1 MMPTVFD
8 KVQAVI
14 TKKFS
19 VPAENIRLDSTLES
33 LGLDSLDLIDAL
45 FEIEDEFNVRLPQD
59 ASGVRTATI
68 QDVVDSIEKLQAAD
82 GGQQAG
88 RA

>member
-1 MMPTVFD
+1 MKPTVFD

-59 ASGVRTATI
+59 ASGVKTATI
-68 QDVVDSIEKLQAAD
+68 RDVVDSIEKLQAD
-82 GGQQAG
+82 GGEQASG
-88 RA
+88 A

>member
-68 QDVVDSIEKLQAAD
+68 QDVVESIEKLQAA
-82 GGQQAG
+82 GAGEQAG
-88 RA
+88 GA

>member
-19 VPAENIRLDSTLES
+19 VPAENIHLDSTLES

-68 QDVVDSIEKLQAAD
+68 RDVVDSIEKLQAAA
-82 GGQQAG
+82 GGEQASG
-88 RA
+88 A

>member
-1 MMPTVFD
+1 MKPTVFD

-19 VPAENIRLDSTLES
+19 VPAENIRLDSTLER

-59 ASGVRTATI
+59 ASGVKTATI
-68 QDVVDSIEKLQAAD
+68 RDVVDSIEKLQAD
-82 GGQQAG
+82 GGEQASG
-88 RA
+88 A

>member
-1 MMPTVFD
+1 MMLTVFD
-8 KVQAVI
+8 RVQAVI

-68 QDVVDSIEKLQAAD
+68 RDVVESIEKLQAAD
-82 GGQQAG
+82 AGEQAAG
-88 RA
+88 A